1 MLHTSYFYYD
11 NIHFLGVFIIRLILA
26 IILGGVIGYEREIR
40 SKEAGLRTH
49 ILVALGAALVMM
61 VSQYGFFAVIQTNVR
76 VDPSRIAAQV
86 VSGIGF
92 IGAGVIFKEQGTIK
106 GLSTAA
112 GLWGVAAIGL
122 AVGSG
127 LYSLAIA
134 ATIIVLVVF
143 ELLKRVS
150 IKFYNRQ
157 IDLEIGSKNGAYL
170 EFIKNLETRKNIVIG
185 YKVATANSSEKALSD
200 NIVTMKVKMKHQD
213 DLKLLL
219 EEIDEVQDLSLKYF
233 EIL

>member
-26 IILGGVIGYEREIR
+26 VILGGMIGYERELR

-49 ILVALGAALVMM
+49 ILVALGAALIMM

-92 IGAGVIFKEQGTIK
+92 IGAGVIFKEQGSIK

-134 ATIIVLVVF
+134 ATVIVLVVF

-150 IKFYNRQ
+150 VKFYSKQ
-157 IDLEIGSKNGAYL
+157 IDLEIGSKNAAYL
-170 EFIKNLETRKNIVIG
+170 EFIKSLETRKNIVIG
-185 YKVATANSSEKALSD
+185 YKVATADSSEKALED
-200 NIVTMKVKMKHQD
+200 NIVTMKIKMKHQD

-219 EEIDEVQDLSLKYF
+219 EEIDNVQDLSLKYF

>member
-26 IILGGVIGYEREIR
+26 VILGGMIGYERELR

-61 VSQYGFFAVIQTNVR
+61 VSQYGFFAVVGTDIR

-127 LYSLAIA
+127 LYALAIA
-134 ATIIVLVVF
+134 ATVIVLVVF

-150 IKFYNRQ
+150 VKFYSKQ
-157 IDLEIGSKNGAYL
+157 IDLEIGSKNGAHL

-185 YKVATANSSEKALSD
+185 YKVAAVDSSEKALSD

>member
-26 IILGGVIGYEREIR
+26 VILGGMIGYERELR

-150 IKFYNRQ
+150 VKFYSRQ

-185 YKVATANSSEKALSD
+185 YKVATADSSEKALSD